1 MGFFEIISETRRV
14 TSFRMTDEGYDS
26 TATLSHAATWLA
38 QLNALPVEVEA
49 KARLLLLDT
58 FGCLLAGLRHPKV
71 RQFGK
76 VLQLAFPG
84 DTAWPASDI
93 KLGAAGIAALGA
105 AAACWDEACEGNS
118 SAHGR
123 PGLPVVPSLLALSAT
138 QDISLGDLLV
148 ALVTGYEI
156 GARAGELWR
165 IPPGWHVDGSWHS
178 LSVAAAVAR
187 LTSGPRGI
195 QPAME
200 AAACQIPASLYLPIA
215 TGSVLRNTYPAHA
228 VLLGMLS
235 AAAATAGFEMPHDA
249 FEEGRRRVLRA
260 TSPAS
265 ATPSGQWTI
274 LAGYL
279 KPFAG
284 VRHTHYGVE
293 AALHLRKH
301 REFSLERIKVIR
313 LQTYEEAVQYC
324 GNRAPWT
331 AIQAQFSLSYAIAA
345 ALVLGDLG
353 PNAYDDIDDPIIKR
367 LEQSVVVEV
376 EQGRLRRGAGLTIDI
391 GGKSLTERVEVVAG
405 DPAMPMTKDQVVG
418 KFRRYVEPMLGK
430 EDVGSLVRFFLEGD
444 SAQPARTC
452 FTFGR

>member
-1 MGFFEIISETRRV
+1 LKIAPETTRVAELSEMADEICDPAS
-14 TSFRMTDEGYDS
+14 
-26 TATLSHAATWLA
+26 TLSHAATWLA
-38 QLNALPVEVEA
+38 QLTALPVEVEA

-58 FGCLLAGLRHPKV
+58 FGCLLAGLRHPPA
-71 RQFGK
+71 RQFGQA
-76 VLQLAFPG
+76 LQLAFPG
-84 DTAWPASDI
+84 DTAWPTSDI
-93 KLGAAGIAALGA
+93 KLGAAGLAALGA

-123 PGLPVVPSLLALSAT
+123 PGLPVVPSLLALSAAREV
-138 QDISLGDLLV
+138 SLGALLV

-187 LTSGPRGI
+187 FTSGPQSI
-195 QPAME
+195 QAAIE

-215 TGSVLRNTYPAHA
+215 VGSVLRNTYPAHA

-235 AAAATAGFEMPHDA
+235 AAAATAGFEMPNGA
-249 FEEGRRRVLRA
+249 LEEARRRILRA

-265 ATPSGQWTI
+265 ATPAGQWTI

-293 AALHLRKH
+293 AALRLRKH
-301 REFSLERIKVIR
+301 RGFSLEKIEVIR
-313 LQTYEEAVQYC
+313 LKTYEEAVQYC
-324 GNRAPWT
+324 GNRAPRT

-345 ALVLGDLG
+345 ALALGDLG
-353 PNAYDDIDDPIIKR
+353 PNAYDVVGDAIINR
-367 LEQSVVVEV
+367 LEQNVVIEP
-376 EQGRLRRGAGLTIDI
+376 EPGRLRRGASVTIEI
-391 GGKSLTERVEVVAG
+391 GGQTLTESVDDVAG
-405 DPAMPMTKDQVVG
+405 DPAMPMTRDQVVA
-418 KFRRYVEPMLGK
+418 KFRRYSEPILG
-430 EDVGSLVRFFLEGD
+430 EAHAGSLVRFFLEGE
-444 SAQPARTC
+444 AHQPAGTC
-452 FTFGR
+452 FTLGR

>member
-1 MGFFEIISETRRV
+1 
-14 TSFRMTDEGYDS
+14 MTNEDFDS
-26 TATLSHAATWLA
+26 TAILRQAAAWLA
-38 QLNALPVEVEA
+38 ELRALPPEVDS

-58 FGCLLAGLRHPKV
+58 FGCLVAGLRHPQV
-71 RQFGK
+71 RQLGEA
-76 VLQLAFPG
+76 LRLAFPG
-84 DTAWPASDI
+84 DTAWPSSDI
-93 KLGAAGIAALGA
+93 KLGGAGLAAFGA

-118 SAHGR
+118 AAHGR
-123 PGLPVVPSLLALSAT
+123 PGLPVVPALLALSAT

-187 LTSGPRGI
+187 LTSGPRSI
-195 QPAME
+195 QPAIE

-215 TGSVLRNTYPAHA
+215 VGSVLRNTYPAHA

-235 AAAATAGFEMPHDA
+235 AAASTAGFDMPNDA

-260 TSPAS
+260 TSPA
-265 ATPSGQWTI
+265 ATTPSGQWTI
-274 LAGYL
+274 LKGYL

-284 VRHTHYGVE
+284 VRHSHYGVE
-293 AALHLRKH
+293 AALRLRRH
-301 REFSLERIKVIR
+301 RGFSLENIEVIG
-313 LQTYEEAVQYC
+313 LQTYAEAMQYC
-324 GNRAPWT
+324 GNRAPRT

-353 PNAYDDIDDPIIKR
+353 PNAYDDVGDPIIRR
-367 LEQSVVVEV
+367 LEQRVVVEV
-376 EQGRLRRGAGLTIDI
+376 DQNRLRRGAQLTIEF
-391 GGKSLTERVEVVAG
+391 GGKSLAESVDDIAG
-405 DPAMPMTKDQVVG
+405 DPAMPMTKDQVVA
-418 KFRRYVEPMLGK
+418 KFHRYVEPILG
-430 EDVGSLVRFFLEGD
+430 ERDAGSLVRFFLEGD
-444 SAQPARTC
+444 PDQPASKC